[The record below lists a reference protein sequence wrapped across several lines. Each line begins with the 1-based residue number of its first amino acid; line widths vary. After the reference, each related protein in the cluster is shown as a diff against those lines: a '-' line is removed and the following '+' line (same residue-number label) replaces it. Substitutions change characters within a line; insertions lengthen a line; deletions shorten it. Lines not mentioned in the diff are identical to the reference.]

1 MESSTISG
9 YAILDA
15 MDTLERSIEDG
26 DAESACCM
34 ASELACTPLQV
45 QPLIAMLVQ
54 IYAQWYVSVDM
65 MTLGRI
71 AKDVAAMSSLPHDPA
86 ARRALCDMVVA
97 MSLAL
102 PRQNAFEILSGRV
115 SSASRPLT
123 QTQPMPLVAMTSRL
137 AGLMEHNS
145 TEAVRLAQQ
154 ILTEM
159 AARKTPAAA
168 VTAAVCAMWD
178 ACIHVA
184 SDVPPC
190 REFVAS
196 AHQLF
201 QVGCK
206 KDLPPNKRTC
216 IARRNLLLCAILVA
230 AGSATIRDG
239 GSLPRSTWMAVRADA
254 TLKSALAKIDS
265 VFNDILNPHH
275 PHPHSHSQPQPTTLA
290 LSAPQHPHQH
300 QHQHHDRDRDY
311 SFGNN
316 DLDSDS
322 DSVPSKTMS
331 YLRMYTTVDYQ
342 AAARTMDSIH
352 KTRTDLSDQ
361 GYAPKTIIVR
371 GGSGSGSGSG
381 AAGKSLSS
389 SSSSSRPTRG

>member
-1 MESSTISG
+1 
-9 YAILDA
+9 
-15 MDTLERSIEDG
+15 
-26 DAESACCM
+26 
-34 ASELACTPLQV
+34 
-45 QPLIAMLVQ
+45 
-54 IYAQWYVSVDM
+54 
-65 MTLGRI
+65 
-71 AKDVAAMSSLPHDPA
+71 
-86 ARRALCDMVVA
+86 MVVA

-115 SSASRPLT
+115 SSSSRPLT
-123 QTQPMPLVAMTSRL
+123 QTQPMPMVAMTSRL

-159 AARKTPAAA
+159 AAQKTPAAA

-230 AGSATIRDG
+230 AGSSTIRDG

-265 VFNDILNPHH
+265 VFNDILNQPH
-275 PHPHSHSQPQPTTLA
+275 A
-290 LSAPQHPHQH
+290 HQH
-300 QHQHHDRDRDY
+300 RDSDY
-311 SFGNN
+311 SFDNN
-316 DLDSDS
+316 DSDS
-322 DSVPSKTMS
+322 APKTIS

-371 GGSGSGSGSG
+371 GSG
-381 AAGKSLSS
+381 ASEKP
-389 SSSSSRPTRG
+389 SSRPTRG